1 MLARVP
7 SLPRVQQRW
16 WQQRDQTK
24 SSAGVRSEA
33 ETETPEHAG
42 EEEWLRLAIPL
53 GQRALRKRRA
63 RSILAESGLT
73 APTLRRARGV
83 QTELSPLHE
92 LPRMDWQKQEVEE
105 AVVEAKSR
113 QVAAQARQHSPSDSA
128 SGARHASRIAV
139 AEVLPV

>member
-7 SLPRVQQRW
+7 SLPRVQQHW

-33 ETETPEHAG
+33 EIETPEQAG
-42 EEEWLRLAIPL
+42 AEEWLHLAILL
-53 GQRALRKRRA
+53 GQRVLRRRKV
-63 RSILAESGLT
+63 RWILAESGLT
-73 APTLRRARGV
+73 APTLRRARGG

-105 AVVEAKSR
+105 SVVEAKSR

>member
-33 ETETPEHAG
+33 ETETLEQAG
-42 EEEWLRLAIPL
+42 AEEWLQLAIPL
-53 GQRALRKRRA
+53 VRRVLRRRKV
-63 RSILAESGLT
+63 RSILAESDLT
-73 APTLRRARGV
+73 APTWQPARAGLI
-83 QTELSPLHE
+83 ELSPLHE

-105 AVVEAKSR
+105 SVVEAKSR